1 MPLTKLQFK
10 PGVNREVTS
19 YTNEG
24 GWFDMDK
31 VRFRFG
37 YPEKLGGWERYSQP
51 SFLGTCRA
59 LHPFVALDGNKYIGV
74 GTNLKYYIE
83 QGGGY
88 NDITPIRLTTAA
100 GGATFAA
107 AVDTLSANIS
117 ATDTTIP
124 LTSSSGFPSSGR
136 IKIDSEQITYSA
148 VSGNSLVGCTRGV
161 SGTTAASHLSAADVF
176 CATIVVSV
184 TAHGALANDFVTFSG
199 AASLGGNITASI
211 LNQEYQVRSVE
222 NSGAFT
228 IDART
233 VSALPT
239 ITTAG
244 VLTPTYVF
252 PNSSDSG
259 SGGASTI
266 AAFQINSGLDTTVS
280 GTGWGA
286 GSWGRGS
293 WGSGSSLL
301 LQGATLRIWSHDNYG
316 EDLIINVQD
325 NGIYYW
331 DKSTSSSPFLRAV
344 ALSAL
349 AGADATTPTIAR
361 KVLVS
366 NRDRHVIVFGCDPQ
380 TAIGTQDPLLIRF
393 SDQESPTIWQSLP
406 TNSAGELRLSTGSKI
421 VTALETRQQILVF
434 TDISVNAMQYL
445 GPPFTFGIT
454 QLSDNTT
461 IAGPLAAIAVD
472 DNVFWMGLEEF
483 YSYTGQVIKL
493 PCPVRSYVFEDFNR
507 AQIEKVFA
515 ALNSSFSEVWW
526 FYCSSNSSEID
537 RYVVFNYQEQSWYY
551 GQLVRTAWVDRG
563 IYDTPL
569 AAALDGRLYAQE
581 TGTDDGTTQPAS
593 AITSYITSSDL
604 SIGAGDSFVFLRRI
618 LPDVTF
624 TASTATSPSVN
635 MTLEA
640 RNFPGQ
646 NFQQTET
653 ATTTRTATVP
663 VEQFTEQV
671 HLRLR
676 GRSFALKVQST
687 ALGVQWRLGTPRV
700 EIRQDGRR

>member
-10 PGVNREVTS
+10 PGANREVTS

-31 VRFRFG
+31 IRFRFG
-37 YPEKLGGWERYSQP
+37 FPEKIGGWERYSQS

-59 LHPFVALDGNKYIGV
+59 MHPFVALDGNKYIGI
-74 GTNLKYYIE
+74 GTNLKYYID

-117 ATDTTIP
+117 AAATTIA
-124 LTSSSGFPSSGR
+124 LTSASGFPSSGR

-148 VSGNSLVGCTRGV
+148 VSGNNLVGCTRGV

-184 TAHGALANDFVTFSG
+184 TAHGAMQNDFVTFSA
-199 AASLGGNITASI
+199 AASLGGNITAAV
-211 LNQEYQVRSVE
+211 LNQEYQVVSVE
-222 NSGAFT
+222 NANAFT

-233 VSALPT
+233 VSTLAS

-244 VLTPTYVF
+244 VLNPTYVF
-252 PNSSDSG
+252 PNASDSG
-259 SGGASTI
+259 SGGASTV
-266 AAFQINSGLDTTVS
+266 AAFQINAGLDTTVV

-286 GSWGRGS
+286 GFWGRGS

-301 LQGATLRIWSHDNYG
+301 IQGATLRIWSHDNYG
-316 EDLIINVQD
+316 EDLIMNVRD
-325 NGIYYW
+325 GGIYYW

-349 AGADATTPTIAR
+349 SGADATTPTIAR

-366 NRDRHVIVFGCDPQ
+366 NRDRHVLVFGCDPQ

-393 SDQESPTIWQSLP
+393 SDQESPTVWESLP

-421 VTALETRQQILVF
+421 ITALETRQQILVF
-434 TDISVNAMQYL
+434 TDVSVNAMQYL

-472 DNVFWMGLEEF
+472 DNVFWMGSEEF
-483 YSYTGQVIKL
+483 FSYTGQVVKL
-493 PCPVRSYVFEDFNR
+493 SCPVRSYVFDDFNR
-507 AQIEKVFA
+507 AQIDKVFA
-515 ALNSSFSEVWW
+515 ALNSSFSEIWW
-526 FYCSSNSSEID
+526 FYCSAASSEID
-537 RYVVFNYQEQSWYY
+537 RYVVFNYQEQSWYF
-551 GQLVRTAWVDRG
+551 GQLARTAWMDRG
-563 IYDTPL
+563 LYDTPL
-569 AAALDGRLYAQE
+569 AAALDKRLYSQE
-581 TGTDDGTTQPAS
+581 AGTDDGTTQPAS

-604 SIGAGDSFVFLRRI
+604 SIGAGDNFVFLRRI

-624 TASTATSPSVN
+624 TASTAASPAVD
-635 MTLEA
+635 MILEA

-653 ATTTRTATVP
+653 AATTRTATVP

-687 ALGVQWRLGTPRV
+687 ALGVQWRLGSPRV
-700 EIRQDGRR
+700 EIRPDGRR